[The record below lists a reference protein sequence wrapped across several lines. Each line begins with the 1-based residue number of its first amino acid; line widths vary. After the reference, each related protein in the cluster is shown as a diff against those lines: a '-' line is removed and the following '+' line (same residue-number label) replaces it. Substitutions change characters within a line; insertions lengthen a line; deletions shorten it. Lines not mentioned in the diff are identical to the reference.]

1 VVVVGAGATGVSAAL
16 ALLEHGKRVLVVD
29 PVVEKSSQGLV
40 AALPISLR
48 RRPALRHWLARA
60 SGQLLQSQC
69 YAWDEDPAGFV
80 SDRDLPYGG
89 EGFVWVRGA
98 RLGGRMSLNGHGR
111 KFPRFDAHE
120 LQATVAQSVSHWPLE
135 LASLTS
141 HYAALEELLAIR
153 QPPVGVVERGL
164 ATMWPGSSAQT
175 LPIGDFSAAL
185 KKFQSHKNLIFL
197 RDARVS
203 HLNFSANTGQL
214 ESFTWTTCATGAL
227 NTTEASCVF
236 LAASPFES
244 NRILLASQLRGAHPQ
259 LGRCVMDHVKST
271 IEFPWAD
278 RTPTAPCDFYVSHQG
293 PRSGLTFGVQA
304 YCGGDSR
311 MRLSAFGP
319 MQPRLENFLELQTES
334 CDAWGLRT
342 LRIVCEHGAH
352 DRDLAEDQREFL
364 EIAARGASRARTLA
378 PGLACHE
385 AGGLRMGWDASTS
398 VVDPSLRLWNHN
410 GVYVVDASV
419 FPSVGRLNPTL
430 TAMALARRAALHWI
444 QCG

>member
-1 VVVVGAGATGVSAAL
+1 
-16 ALLEHGKRVLVVD
+16 
-29 PVVEKSSQGLV
+29 
-40 AALPISLR
+40 
-48 RRPALRHWLARA
+48 
-60 SGQLLQSQC
+60 
-69 YAWDEDPAGFV
+69 
-80 SDRDLPYGG
+80 
-89 EGFVWVRGA
+89 
-98 RLGGRMSLNGHGR
+98 
-111 KFPRFDAHE
+111 
-120 LQATVAQSVSHWPLE
+120 
-135 LASLTS
+135 
-141 HYAALEELLAIR
+141 
-153 QPPVGVVERGL
+153 
-164 ATMWPGSSAQT
+164 
-175 LPIGDFSAAL
+175 
-185 KKFQSHKNLIFL
+185 
-197 RDARVS
+197 
-203 HLNFSANTGQL
+203 
-214 ESFTWTTCATGAL
+214 
-227 NTTEASCVF
+227 
-236 LAASPFES
+236 
-244 NRILLASQLRGAHPQ
+244 
-259 LGRCVMDHVKST
+259 
-271 IEFPWAD
+271 
-278 RTPTAPCDFYVSHQG
+278 
-293 PRSGLTFGVQA
+293 
-304 YCGGDSR
+304 